1 MAVTDVYFVD
11 KKEASSKSAG
21 CVIYTA
27 QPAGYLKRNDT
38 LQKVIHNT
46 MKEIEALKK
55 KLNKLEQ

>member
-1 MAVTDVYFVD
+1 MAVEEIYFVD
-11 KKEASSKSAG
+11 KDNAGSTSAG

>member
-11 KKEASSKSAG
+11 KDNAGSKPAG

-27 QPAGYLKRNDT
+27 QPAEYLKRNDT
-38 LQKVIHNT
+38 LQKVIQNT
-46 MKEIEALKK
+46 MKEIEILKK